1 MPKRVLRSVGLLVDN
16 EFGVL
21 TRITALVRRD
31 GVNIQ
36 SLAVTNT
43 KKPELSHMMLSVECI
58 ETRLPRLLEQLRKLN
73 CVKKASVLDDAFR
86 LDESLGAM
94 FRSIPDFQ
102 EGLHCDE

>member
-1 MPKRVLRSVGLLVDN
+1 MPKRVLCSIGLLVDN

-58 ETRLPRLLEQLRKLN
+58 ETRLPRLLELLRKLN
-73 CVKKASVLDDAFR
+73 CVKKVAALDDSFR
-86 LDESLGAM
+86 LDKSLEQI
-94 FRSIPDFQ
+94 FQDIPGFQ